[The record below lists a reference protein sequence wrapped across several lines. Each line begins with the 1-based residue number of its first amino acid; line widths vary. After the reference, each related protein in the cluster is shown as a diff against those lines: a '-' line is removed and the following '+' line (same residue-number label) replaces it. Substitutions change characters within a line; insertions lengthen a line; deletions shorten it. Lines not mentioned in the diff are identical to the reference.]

1 MADRGNDA
9 ADQDV
14 PPPAPGSG
22 ARPGLDPA
30 GAAGPPSFGLTLP
43 GLSVPLTIPGVA
55 IADPLAI
62 GRTMAAIAERSR
74 RLVGDWLRR
83 QMLDPAA
90 TGRSGEADPLN
101 IGGAF
106 MDMTARLMAQ
116 RAGLVQAQIG
126 FWQDYLTLW
135 QHTTRRLWGLELPQ
149 PAGPAAA
156 ADAAHDAGSKDPGLR
171 DGVFDFIKQSYL
183 LSARYVQ
190 DVVGQAD
197 SLSPRTVQKADFY
210 ARQFVEAMSPANFLL
225 TNPDIL
231 RRTVETGGENLLRG
245 LASLLGDLERGRD
258 RLASRLSELDAFRL
272 GETVGITPGRVVF
285 QNELLQLIQ
294 YAPGTASVLAR
305 PLLIV
310 PPWTGKFYALD
321 LRPRN
326 SFVRWATAQG
336 HTVFMLSWA
345 MPAQAGAAVA
355 PDTTAIS
362 PAASGAAVATDA
374 TPVRLAPPG
383 PGAQGGDG
391 AHPGEALERQA
402 FEDAMRLGVLA
413 SLDVVL
419 RLTGEDQ
426 VNAIGLCL
434 GGTLLAATLAAMARR
449 GDRRI
454 ASLTLLTTMLD
465 FAESGEL
472 GVFIDEGQLAAL
484 GVPAADPAPPD
495 PAAPAPPPAAPRAR
509 DHAATLTLLR
519 ANDLI
524 WSFVVNN
531 YLTGNDPFPFDLLH
545 WTGDA
550 PPLPER
556 LHGFYLRQLYGADR
570 LARADS
576 LTLLD
581 VPIDLAR
588 IDLPC
593 YVLAARD
600 DHIAPWRSVYRGARH
615 LGGECRFVLAASGHF
630 AGVVN
635 PPESGRLSHWLH
647 AGLPPEPEDWFAG
660 AAEMAGSWWP
670 DWQRWVLALDRRTV
684 PARIP
689 GGTGEDAP
697 GSFVRGRAA

>member
-1 MADRGNDA
+1 MAERGNDA
-9 ADQDV
+9 GQDV
-14 PPPAPGSG
+14 PPPGPAGIAVPG
-22 ARPGLDPA
+22 ADPA
-30 GAAGPPSFGLTLP
+30 SPNPALP
-43 GLSVPLTIPGVA
+43 NPAHPGLTIPGLA
-55 IADPLAI
+55 IPGLAIPGLTIPGLAVPDPLAI
-62 GRTMAAIAERSR
+62 GRTMADVAERSR

-83 QMLDPAA
+83 QVLDPAA
-90 TGRSGEADPLN
+90 TGRTGEADPLN

-106 MDMTARLMAQ
+106 MTMTARLMAQ

-135 QHTTRRLWGLELPQ
+135 QATTRRLWGFDAPH
-149 PAGPAAA
+149 AAA
-156 ADAAHDAGSKDPGLR
+156 PATPDEAAAPTDPPWR
-171 DGVFDFIKQSYL
+171 DEVFDFIRQSYL
-183 LSARYVQ
+183 LCARYVQ

-197 SLSPRTVQKADFY
+197 GLSPRTVQKADFH
-210 ARQFVEAMSPANFLL
+210 ARQFVGAMSPANFLL

-245 LASLLGDLERGRD
+245 LASLLGDLERGRG
-258 RLASRLSELDAFRL
+258 RLALRLSELDAFRL

-294 YAPGTASVLAR
+294 YAPATARVLAR
-305 PLLIV
+305 PLMIV

-326 SFVRWATAQG
+326 SFVRWAAAQG

-345 MPAQAGAAVA
+345 APGQAAAAPAGTR
-355 PDTTAIS
+355 PPS
-362 PAASGAAVATDA
+362 
-374 TPVRLAPPG
+374 PG
-383 PGAQGGDG
+383 PGEPADV
-391 AHPGEALERQA
+391 GEAADDVLDRQA
-402 FEDAMRLGVLA
+402 FEDAMRHGLLA
-413 SLDVVL
+413 SLDAIL
-419 RLTGEDQ
+419 RLTGESE
-426 VNAIGLCL
+426 VNAVGQCL
-434 GGTLLAATLAAMARR
+434 GGTLLAATLAAMARG

-465 FAESGEL
+465 FAETGEL
-472 GVFIDEGQLAAL
+472 GVFIDEGQLAAFD
-484 GVPAADPAPPD
+484 VPPAAARLPAD
-495 PAAPAPPPAAPRAR
+495 QHPAAP

-524 WSFVVNN
+524 WSFVVAN

-550 PPLPER
+550 MPLPPR

-570 LARADS
+570 LARPDS
-576 LTLLD
+576 LTLLG
-581 VPIDLAR
+581 VPIDLGR
-588 IDLPC
+588 IDVPC

-615 LGGECRFVLAASGHF
+615 LGAERRFVLAASGHY

-635 PPESGRLSHWLH
+635 PPEGGRYSHWLH
-647 AGLPPEPEDWFAG
+647 ADLPPEPDAWFAG

-670 DWQRWVLALDRRTV
+670 DWQRWVLARDRRTV
-684 PARIP
+684 PARTP
-689 GGTGEDAP
+689 EGAGEPAP